1 MAGIKGK
8 AGRHKSEVERE
19 GFFFRLRPDVIT
31 RVERCTP
38 LLELQEGVRMSKAE
52 ALEHLLTMACTAVE
66 RASAGTETPA
76 PAQSQIS
83 EISDISHAPIS
94 KISEI
99 SGEDFSV
106 PGYGFPEDE
115 DESLALVSSTNGQE
129 APASS
134 VTVLQTAETPSAASA
149 SLVEQTPS
157 GKRQR
162 SAWNKVP
169 PETLQAIADERTLC
183 DGISYSEFAQRLHAK
198 GIYSATAK
206 DGSKVPASTGRL
218 SELLKRARDAG
229 LL

>member
-1 MAGIKGK
+1 MAGVKGK
-8 AGRHKSEVERE
+8 SGRHKSEVERE

-38 LLELQEGVRMSKAE
+38 LLELQEGVRLSRAE
-52 ALEHLLTMACTAVE
+52 AIEHLLTMACTAVE
-66 RASAGTETPA
+66 GRREGSPA
-76 PAQSQIS
+76 LAQTSISQIL
-83 EISDISHAPIS
+83 EISPMSISR
-94 KISEI
+94 ISEI

-106 PGYGFPEDE
+106 PGFGFPEDE
-115 DESLALVSSTNGQE
+115 DEEELPVSHTNGQG
-129 APASS
+129 APAAS
-134 VTVLQTAETPSAASA
+134 VTEPQTAE
-149 SLVEQTPS
+149 TPS

-198 GIYSATAK
+198 GIYAATAK

-218 SELLKRARDAG
+218 SELLKRAREQG